1 MISQI
6 IAANERIKAKPN
18 AVRETP
24 LEKSLSLSAQTGAN
38 IYLKYE
44 SLQLTGSFKLRGSSN
59 KLNLLSDAEKAKGV
73 ITASTGNHGLGVATA
88 ASLLGIDAT
97 IYVPETASVVKL
109 DAIRQLGGTVETVK
123 GDGYLAE
130 MTAKSVAEQLGK
142 TYVSPYNDFDVVC
155 GQGTCG
161 LEIMQ
166 QLPDVDAIFVA
177 VGGGGLIGGSGLY
190 AKSVNPDVEIVG
202 CWPEVARSFYEAL
215 ELGKV
220 VDIQEGETISDGTA
234 GGVEHDTI
242 TLELCQKVI
251 DTKVL
256 VSEAEITDAMRL
268 IAQGERQIIE
278 GAAGVAVAAAL
289 KAINAEPVKYK
300 GKNIAIVIC
309 GRNISFDKFLKAI
322 GV

>member
-1 MISQI
+1 MIEQI
-6 IAANERIKAKPN
+6 KQANELIKTAPN

-44 SLQLTGSFKLRGSSN
+44 SLQLTGSFKLRGSTN
-59 KLNLLSDAEKAKGV
+59 KLAQLSEAEAKVGI

-88 ASLLGIDAT
+88 ANLLGIEAT
-97 IYVPETASVVKL
+97 IYVPESASVVKL
-109 DAIRQLGGTVETVK
+109 DAIQQLGATVITVN
-123 GDGYLAE
+123 GDGYVAE
-130 MTAKSVAEQLGK
+130 TTARAVAEQSGK
-142 TYVSPYNDFDVVC
+142 TYISPYNDFDVIC

-190 AKSVNPDVEIVG
+190 AKSINPNVEIVG
-202 CWPEVARSFYEAL
+202 CWPEVAKSFHHAL
-215 ELGKV
+215 EVGKV
-220 VDIQEGETISDGTA
+220 EDVEEAETLSDGTA

-251 DTKVL
+251 DSKVL
-256 VSEAEITDAMRL
+256 VSEAQIGDAMKL
-268 IAQGERQIIE
+268 IAQTERQIIE
-278 GAAGVAVAAAL
+278 GAAGVAVASAL
-289 KAINAEPVKYK
+289 KAIAVDPQKY
-300 GKNIAIVIC
+300 GDKNIVIILC
-309 GRNISFDKFLKAI
+309 GRNIEFEKYLKI
-322 GV
+322 VS

>member
-6 IAANERIKAKPN
+6 EAANTRIKAKPN

-44 SLQLTGSFKLRGSSN
+44 SLQLTGSFKLRGSTN
-59 KLNLLSDAEKAKGV
+59 KLNLLSDAEKAKG
-73 ITASTGNHGLGVATA
+73 IIAASTGNHGLGVATA
-88 ASLLGIDAT
+88 ANLLGIEAT
-97 IYVPETASVVKL
+97 IYVPETASPIKL
-109 DAIRQLGGTVETVK
+109 DAIRQSGGKVEMVK

-130 MTAKSVAEQLGK
+130 ITAKSVAEQSGK
-142 TYVSPYNDFDVVC
+142 IYISPYNDFEVIC

-166 QLPDVDAIFVA
+166 QLPEVDAIFVA

-190 AKSVNPDVEIVG
+190 AKSINPNVEIVG
-202 CWPEVARSFYEAL
+202 CWPQVAKSFYEAL
-215 ELGKV
+215 QLGKV
-220 VDIQEGETISDGTA
+220 VDIDEGDTISDGTA

-242 TLELCQKVI
+242 TLELCQKII
-251 DTKVL
+251 DTKIL

-268 IAQGERQIIE
+268 IAHAERQIIE

-289 KAINAEPVKYK
+289 KVITAEPDKYK

-309 GRNISFDKFLKAI
+309 GRNIGFDKFMRAI
-322 GV
+322 GE

>member
-1 MISQI
+1 MITKI
-6 IAANERIKAKPN
+6 TAANKRIKAKPN

-24 LEKSLSLSAQTGAN
+24 LEKSLSLSAQSGAN

-44 SLQLTGSFKLRGSSN
+44 SLQLTGSFKLRGSTN

-88 ASLLGIDAT
+88 ASFLGIKAT
-97 IYVPETASVVKL
+97 VYVPKNASAVKL
-109 DAIRQLGGTVETVK
+109 NAIRLLGGTIETVK

-130 MTAKSVAEQLGK
+130 TTAKSVAEQSGK
-142 TYVSPYNDFDVVC
+142 VYISPYNDFDVIC

-166 QLPDVDAIFVA
+166 QLPQVDAIFVA

-190 AKSVNPDVEIVG
+190 AKSINPEVEIVG
-202 CWPEVARSFYEAL
+202 CWPQVAKSFYEAL

-220 VDIQEGETISDGTA
+220 VDIEEQETISDGTA

-251 DTKVL
+251 DTKIL
-256 VSEAEITDAMRL
+256 VSEVEITTAMRM
-268 IAQGERQIIE
+268 IAQTERQIIE

-289 KAINAEPVKYK
+289 KAIKDDPIKYK
-300 GKNIAIVIC
+300 DKNIVIVIC
-309 GRNISFDKFLKAI
+309 GRNIGFDKFLKAI
-322 GV
+322 GE